1 MIFNFFCK
9 RKLFCFVFRQFS
21 RQRLLLSDYLHISEN
36 NRSALKRHIII
47 FNRILSLF
55 FQFQFLKFRKLN
67 HSVQFRFKNILITFD
82 TFYFLLNGFSVQF
95 SSSTNKIKIM
105 ASRVFSMTF
114 LAEMILATF
123 FGSVFHVTMS
133 TTKLQGCHFCLLI
146 EWQPC

>member
-95 SSSTNKIKIM
+95 SLLNKQNQNYCVTRIFNDLFGRNDFSNFFWFSL
-105 ASRVFSMTF
+105 SRHN
-114 LAEMILATF
+114 EYN
-123 FGSVFHVTMS
+123 
-133 TTKLQGCHFCLLI
+133 
-146 EWQPC
+146 